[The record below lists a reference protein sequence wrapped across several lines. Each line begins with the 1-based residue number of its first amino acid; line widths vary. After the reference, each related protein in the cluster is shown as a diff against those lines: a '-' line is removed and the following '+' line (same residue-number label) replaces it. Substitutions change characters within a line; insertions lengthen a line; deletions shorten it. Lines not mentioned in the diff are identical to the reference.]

1 MESHMISFW
10 SGECSCSERERE
22 RRIVGTGEAEYR
34 RSTFREIDRIG
45 IVGQMTFQGAAQ
57 PIMQYI

>member
-1 MESHMISFW
+1 MENALVQ
-10 SGECSCSERERE
+10 RERG

-34 RSTFREIDRIG
+34 HSTFREIDRIG
-45 IVGQMTFQGAAQ
+45 IGGQMTFQGAAQ